1 MKKLALVVFFFLSI
15 LAIAFSSYGDKVTG
29 EFKTKKKGSI
39 KPTSVGAFHDRSPR
53 DPFKKVMVIVL
64 SEGTIKAPEAIKEL
78 SPHTALIN
86 QEGMRGKNYI
96 TFMIHLDN
104 YVGMNATFS
113 EGNVQYID
121 STTDKSGESI
131 TAQSLEA
138 TFSQN
143 TPDRVAGRIRT
154 TKPATTM
161 SGDTYELDVT
171 FDTVVSRPPASQ
183 KLGAGAGEPG
193 KALQELITAMRANDW
208 KVLRTRVNAK
218 ELQSLVDPNAS
229 DEENFKSVHSSI
241 SMRLPRGKAKVIGGE
256 QMNDSAVIELQ
267 GEMTEGIE
275 ALYLVRMVKEA
286 NGWCFDRSSVVGML

>member
-1 MKKLALVVFFFLSI
+1 MKKLALVLVFFLSI
-15 LAIAFSSYGDKVTG
+15 LTVTFRSYGDNVSG

-64 SEGTIKAPEAIKEL
+64 SEGMVRAQEAIKEL

-96 TFMIHLDN
+96 TFMIHSDN

-121 STTDKSGESI
+121 STKDKSGESI

-183 KLGAGAGEPG
+183 KLTAGGGEPG
-193 KALQELITAMRANDW
+193 KALQDLITAIKANNW
-208 KVLRTRVNAK
+208 KVLRTRVKAEK
-218 ELQSLVDPNAS
+218 LQSLVDPNAS
-229 DEENFKSVHSSI
+229 DEENFKSVIDSI
-241 SMRLPRGKAKVIGGE
+241 SMMLPKGKTKVIGGE
-256 QMNDSAVIELQ
+256 QMADTAVLELQ
-267 GEMTEGIE
+267 GEMSEGIE

-286 NGWCFDRSSVVGML
+286 TGWCFDRSSVVGML